1 MIKSYNLTL
10 TYEDLI
16 QSFQL
21 NFAFSWL
28 QLLLKCDH
36 DVTEFLV
43 SKQAYKNAT

>member
-16 QSFQL
+16 QIFQL
-21 NFAFSWL
+21 NFGFSWL

-43 SKQAYKNAT
+43 SK